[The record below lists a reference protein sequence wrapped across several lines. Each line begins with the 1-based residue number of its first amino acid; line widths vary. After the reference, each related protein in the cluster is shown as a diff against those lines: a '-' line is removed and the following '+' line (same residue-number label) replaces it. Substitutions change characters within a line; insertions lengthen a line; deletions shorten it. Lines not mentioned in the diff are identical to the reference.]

1 MPIHTSSTSGLS
13 ASEKMARLPSD
24 PPNDKL
30 SILWRSACDDYT
42 KETGIAIVDGDFPRI
57 LNSEDLSRQL
67 DAENGHFQDFRTKRS
82 SLFHAMQIILSPFET
97 WGDVITDVVSAG
109 FPPASCIMGAMMLL
123 IRGARKVS
131 KSFDMLTDL
140 FRKLGNFA
148 LRLESY
154 KNVPLSEGMKTI
166 IVKVLIN
173 VFRVCA
179 ASQKLLNRGSI
190 RARVTKWAKN
200 VFVEDTSI
208 SSLLSELEEL
218 TSQEHKMVSAHG
230 LDLTHLTLRNTAKLL
245 EREDERNDRDRL
257 DKLKKA
263 LNPISASGQVFSSI
277 NESRMPGS
285 GSWVEDRIRSWWQ
298 GSESLLWIHGGP
310 GVGKSYLA
318 SKIINDL
325 AKAETSAG
333 SAPIV
338 ASFFIKNNDV
348 DLRSLNKALRTLAWQ
363 VAVRQSSFAAHAE
376 EFCLKE
382 DPANSYVVWR
392 KLLLEYFSESSLDA
406 EPCCFVIDGIDEA
419 DPEEQEILF
428 SLLESTHSA
437 EDETAPFRVVFLG
450 RDSIRGILEEHALD
464 WIPEIEINN
473 NQNKDDLHRYVSQ
486 KLQKTKLFRGAEGF
500 QDEVIRDI
508 CAQAEGLWEWANLV
522 IKSVTHCRTKEQIR
536 KVIRKIPRGI
546 SAMLQAELER
556 LGKEL
561 SALDVTLNELP
572 DEFSDE
578 EGATEK
584 ATATRTQQLSIL
596 LSLVTKARKPLS
608 VDHLGFILKVL
619 LDEEVLNLEDDLHK
633 IYSSLF
639 SLRPARDD
647 DIDEGADKNA
657 VYVTLRHSSFY
668 DFFSKSVT
676 AGPIH
681 VDLDKAEAL
690 FVYVLLYTISKRGT
704 SSSGFGLFQFKQ
716 YAQKFLPEH
725 LSKAD
730 PEKATNREEI
740 ARLLEELLTEEL
752 TFDRNRERDHWL
764 IETFFIFH
772 NTRYI
777 LYPSSSP
784 TEIARYWWETGG
796 RDTANERAEL
806 VFKWLTPDAKQLLW
820 DCARSSAVASDY
832 CSFTILFSRLAESF
846 SRHWLAP
853 KDIEAEDG
861 TPGTVCNMLLVYH
874 QMAGTNLSTSEEK
887 ISGLYTLLEP
897 RKILEI
903 AEMQFLEK
911 TPIWHAK
918 LAQTLLHHHAYSAAL
933 EQFQISLD
941 ENNKHSILSK
951 QAIAVIHRDMAR
963 SCSEVGRYKEALE
976 HSNLAESLQVEEF
989 ESFGREIGKIGK
1001 LLNIAQVEYHAK
1013 MTDKAIATVDEAWE
1027 AFMGEDF
1034 RDYYSFTSF
1043 FSSFLELHQTHRIR
1057 PTFDLAFS
1065 HFHETGSAE
1074 SEIDAFVA
1082 VLRDTLP
1089 NPRLM
1094 ERILHHVLIH
1104 DDRKYIDLLVPTVNR
1119 LDSMSWK
1126 SVSGPAEA
1134 KYFLGSLMFEHGVV
1148 SPGIRAWYEISSIE
1162 TGPYEFYS
1170 KEAQKRS
1177 RSRLADVCLYHPEIP
1192 LGEGASLVLD
1202 ESDES
1207 GDICLFVS
1215 SWLRDHGDIPNSR
1228 KALRGRVKSFIEDHA
1243 EDWDFINN
1251 SPLIGLF
1258 KTFLIAMDSEEDLNG
1273 ALYLLKTRH
1282 EQMRKGG
1289 IEYLISQAASVSQHH
1304 SASSEQRGDSEYPS
1318 QVQFANEEIQET
1330 VDDVSEE
1337 EIILILD
1344 PISGCAHCKREFGP
1358 IYHWYFCRTC
1368 PLMMLCR
1375 RCYGEIQSDLSNP
1388 DKADHVRGICDPRHE
1403 FFYSGPLLRP
1413 DEYVPE
1419 GMVVLQSADG
1429 EKQTIAI
1436 KEWKDRLA
1444 KKWETADFAF
1454 EGGLSSWC
1462 MQILPEPQRSR
1473 WATFFKT

>member
-1 MPIHTSSTSGLS
+1 
-13 ASEKMARLPSD
+13 MARLPSD
-24 PPNDKL
+24 SPDDKL
-30 SILWRSACDDYT
+30 SILWRSACDDYAR
-42 KETGIAIVDGDFPRI
+42 ETGVAIVDGEFPRI
-57 LNSEDLSRQL
+57 LNPEDLSRQL

-82 SLFHAMQIILSPFET
+82 SLLHAMRMVLSPFENL
-97 WGDVITDVVSAG
+97 GDVIADAVSSG

-123 IRGARKVS
+123 IRSARKVS
-131 KSFDMLTDL
+131 ESFDMLTDL

-166 IVKVLIN
+166 IVKVLVN

-179 ASQKLLNRGSI
+179 VSQKLLNRGSI

-208 SSLLSELEEL
+208 SSLLGELEEL
-218 TSQEHKMVSAHG
+218 TSQELRMVSAHG
-230 LDLTHLTLRNTAKLL
+230 LDLTHQTLRNTAKLL
-245 EREDERNDRDRL
+245 ERDDERSDRDRL

-263 LNPISASGQVFSSI
+263 LNPVSASGQVFSSI

-310 GVGKSYLA
+310 GVGKSYMA

-338 ASFFIKNNDV
+338 ASFFIKNNDA
-348 DLRSLNKALRTLAWQ
+348 DLRSLNKVLRTLAWQ

-392 KLLLEYFSESSLDA
+392 KLLLEYFSESSPDA
-406 EPCCFVIDGIDEA
+406 GPCCFVIDGIDEA
-419 DPEEQEILF
+419 YPEEQEILF

-437 EDETAPFRVVFLG
+437 GDETAPFRVVFLG
-450 RDSIRGILEEHALD
+450 RDSIRGIIEEHSLD

-486 KLQKTKLFRGAEGF
+486 KLQKTKLFRDAQDF

-522 IKSVTHCRTKEQIR
+522 IKSVTQCRTKEQIR

-561 SALDVTLNELP
+561 SALDATLNELP

-578 EGATEK
+578 ERATEK

-608 VDHLGFILKVL
+608 VDQLGFILEVL

-647 DIDEGADKNA
+647 DIDEAEDKNA

-668 DFFSKSVT
+668 EFFSKSVA

-681 VDLDKAEAL
+681 VDLDQAEAF
-690 FVYVLLYTISKRGT
+690 FVYVLLYTISTRGT
-704 SSSGFGLFQFKQ
+704 SSSGFWLFQLKKF
-716 YAQKFLPEH
+716 AQKFLLEH
-725 LSKAD
+725 LSNAD

-740 ARLLEELLTEEL
+740 ACLLGELLTEEL
-752 TFDRNRERDHWL
+752 TFERDRERDHWL
-764 IETFFIFH
+764 IDTFLIVH
-772 NTRYI
+772 HTRYI
-777 LYPSSSP
+777 LCPSSSP
-784 TEIARYWWETGG
+784 TEVARYWWDTGAQ
-796 RDTANERAEL
+796 DTANERAEL
-806 VFKWLTPDAKQLLW
+806 LLNWLTPDAKQLLQ
-820 DCARSSAVASDY
+820 DCAQSSTVASDY
-832 CSFTILFSRLAESF
+832 CSFTILFSRLVESF

-853 KDIEAEDG
+853 KDLEADDG
-861 TPGTVCNMLLVYH
+861 TPGTICNMLLVYH
-874 QMAGTNLSTSEEK
+874 RMAGTKLSTSEDK
-887 ISGLYTLLEP
+887 IAGLYTFLDT

-903 AEMQFLEK
+903 AEMQCLKK
-911 TPIWHAK
+911 TPIWHARI
-918 LAQTLLHHHAYSAAL
+918 AQTLLHHHGYSAAV

-941 ENNKHSILSK
+941 ENNKNSILSK

-963 SCSEVGRYKEALE
+963 SCTEVGRYKEALE
-976 HSNLAESLQVEEF
+976 HWNLAESLQVEEF
-989 ESFGREIGKIGK
+989 ESIGNKIGK

-1013 MTDKAIATVDEAWE
+1013 MTDKAVSTVNEAWE
-1027 AFMGEDF
+1027 AFVGQTANY
-1034 RDYYSFTSF
+1034 RDYYSFTAF
-1043 FSSFLELHQTHRIR
+1043 FLSFLELHQMHRIR
-1057 PTFDLAFS
+1057 PAFDLAFS
-1065 HFHETGSAE
+1065 DFQGLGSVE
-1074 SEIDAFVA
+1074 REIGDFVA
-1082 VLRDTLP
+1082 PLRDILST
-1089 NPRLM
+1089 PRLM
-1094 ERILHHVLIH
+1094 YRVLHYVLMH
-1104 DDRKYIDLLVPTVNR
+1104 DDRKYIDLLVAMVNW
-1119 LDSMSWK
+1119 LDSTSWK
-1126 SVSGPAEA
+1126 FIAGPAED
-1134 KYFLGSLMFEHGVV
+1134 KYFLGSLMFEHGLV
-1148 SPGIRAWYEISSIE
+1148 SPGIRAWYEVNSMKTE
-1162 TGPYEFYS
+1162 TYQFFS

-1177 RSRLADVCLYHPEIP
+1177 RSRLASVCLYHPDIP
-1192 LGEGASLVLD
+1192 LGEEAPLVLD
-1202 ESDES
+1202 ESEES
-1207 GDICLFVS
+1207 GDIYLFVS

-1228 KALRGRVKSFIEDHA
+1228 KALCGRVKSFIEEQS
-1243 EDWDFINN
+1243 EDWVFISATN
-1251 SPLIGLF
+1251 LIGLF

-1273 ALYLLKTRH
+1273 ALYLLKARH

-1289 IEYLISQAASVSQHH
+1289 KDYLISEAALVSQNH
-1304 SASSEQRGDSEYPS
+1304 SASSEQHGDPIDPS
-1318 QVQFANEEIQET
+1318 QVQSANDEIHET
-1330 VDDVSEE
+1330 VDEVDEE
-1337 EIILILD
+1337 EIILTID
-1344 PISGCAHCKREFGP
+1344 PSSECAHCKCEFGP
-1358 IYHWYFCRTC
+1358 IYHWYFCRSC

-1375 RCYGEIQSDLSNP
+1375 RCYAEIQSDSSNP
-1388 DKADHVRGICDPRHE
+1388 DTANHARGICDPRHE

-1413 DEYVPE
+1413 NEFVPE
-1419 GMVVLQSADG
+1419 DMMVLESADG
-1429 EKQTIAI
+1429 EKQTIKI
-1436 KEWKDRLA
+1436 KEWKDRLS

-1454 EGGLSSWC
+1454 EGGLSAWC
-1462 MQILPEPQRSR
+1462 MTVLPEPQRSR
-1473 WATFFKT
+1473 WATLFKT